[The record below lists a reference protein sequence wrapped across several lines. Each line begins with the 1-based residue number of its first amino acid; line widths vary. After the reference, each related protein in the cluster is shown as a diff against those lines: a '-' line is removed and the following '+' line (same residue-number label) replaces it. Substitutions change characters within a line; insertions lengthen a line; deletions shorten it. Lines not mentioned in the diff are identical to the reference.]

1 MMPYHFWFLRRI
13 FQSSS
18 PFKPIKKMDAKS
30 VDPGPLFVGVLNL
43 HVQNKLHDCLSI
55 VASFGE
61 FFFSDFKPFI
71 FRLST
76 LTGFHHNSADVF
88 FLQLSCKYSRVNG
101 HIVSNY
107 AKFYKNKDRV
117 AYITLRMVHGNFKLN
132 FKNQNKPKVL
142 SLYKLL

>member
-43 HVQNKLHDCLSI
+43 HVQKKLHDCLSI

-61 FFFSDFKPFI
+61 FFFQISNHSFFVYPLWQDFTIILLMFFFFI
-71 FRLST
+71 CPANVPVWTGTSFPTTPNFIKIKIELHT
-76 LTGFHHNSADVF
+76 LLYVWYMG
-88 FLQLSCKYSRVNG
+88 
-101 HIVSNY
+101 I
-107 AKFYKNKDRV
+107 
-117 AYITLRMVHGNFKLN
+117 LN
-132 FKNQNKPKVL
+132 
-142 SLYKLL
+142 